1 MMNLAQQ
8 QTQPSAAN
16 LPPGAFVLAIDGGG
30 SKTDAVALSVE
41 GELLASGRSTG
52 SNHQVL
58 GLEHALSVIDALAT
72 RVHGAV
78 GHRPLVQTSL
88 YLSGMDL
95 PAEMMMFSKAIAG
108 RTWVPQSGSHTALVD
123 NDLFALLRSGTN
135 QPDAVVVVCGTG
147 INAAGVRADGAT
159 ARFPALG
166 AISGDSGGGGYLGS
180 RALWHAA
187 RSEDGRGPKTLLEA
201 AVPQAFGMS
210 SVMAVTEAIHFKR
223 LPARSLV
230 NLCPVLF
237 EASRAGDQVAAAEV
251 DHQAREIVLMAV
263 TALRRLNLENE
274 SVPVVLGGGVLAAGD
289 ARLMSEVEGGLRK
302 LAPRARMQLVK
313 SPPILGAGLL
323 ALEAAGVG
331 GSVVDRA
338 RTAIENH
345 RPVQ

>member
-1 MMNLAQQ
+1 MNLAQQ
-8 QTQPSAAN
+8 QTQPSATN

-58 GLEHALSVIDALAT
+58 GLEHALSVIDDLAT
-72 RVHGAV
+72 QVHGAV

-95 PAEMMMFSKAIAG
+95 PSEIEMFSEAIAG
-108 RTWVPQSGSHTALVD
+108 RSWIPQSGNQMPLVD
-123 NDLFALLRSGTN
+123 NDLFALLRAGTN

-187 RSEDGRGPKTLLEA
+187 RSEDGRGPKTLLEVT
-201 AVPQAFGMS
+201 VPQAFGLS
-210 SVMAVTEAIHFKR
+210 SVMALTEAIHFKR

-237 EASRAGDQVAAAEV
+237 ETSRAGDQVAAAEV
-251 DHQAREIVLMAV
+251 DHQAHEIVLMAV
-263 TALRRLNLENE
+263 TALRRLHLENA

-289 ARLMSEVEGGLRK
+289 ARLMAGVERGLRE
-302 LAPRARMQLVK
+302 LAPHAYMQLVT
-313 SPPILGAGLL
+313 SPPILGAGML
-323 ALEAAGVG
+323 ALEAAGAAG
-331 GSVVDRA
+331 PILDKA
-338 RTAIENH
+338 RTAIENLA
-345 RPVQ
+345 PVQ